1 MIKNYFKIAIR
12 NLVRHKS
19 FSIINILGL
28 TIGMIC
34 FIMIGLWI
42 KDELSVDRH
51 NVNFEQIYRVGTDSK
66 MGDQEGTGTSTAHPL
81 APTLME
87 EIPEIEKA
95 ARLRGKY
102 EKLVSYQETNIL
114 LKKIYYT
121 DPELF
126 DIFTIPLISG
136 SNNDVLTEPN
146 TVVISNSIA
155 KKFFKNEDAIGKSIT
170 FDNKKEFEVVGVTQ
184 NLPANSHWDFEVLV
198 AYCGS
203 NAAKDMNWFGNSP
216 LTYIKVL
223 PRTDPIILTNK
234 INEMFVR
241 ITDDMF
247 KQMLGVSFAEW
258 EEQGNHYR
266 FRVTPLSQIY
276 LFSPDDAVV
285 EKKGDIR
292 YVKLFAVIGLFILLV
307 ACINFMNLTTAR
319 SAVRAKEIGMRKV
332 LGSNRKQLIR
342 QFLLESVFISL
353 LAMLIALIC
362 SKLLLFNFNEFT
374 GKSLYL
380 KFAGDYSYPIYF
392 AFAILVGLISGAYS
406 AVALSS
412 YKVLT
417 VLKGSLFKG
426 KQKNGFRNAL
436 VLFQFAI
443 SILVILCTIITM
455 QQMNYIS
462 KKKLGFNKEQLLV
475 VERSYILKDQLP
487 VFKEE
492 ISKFTSVQS
501 ASAVFSVP
509 GSCSD
514 GSMFNKDNNTP
525 DEMYHFY
532 RLCGDYDYLKTMG
545 IELAEGRYFSPTI
558 ESDKSAIIINEAA
571 VKELGYE
578 NPIGRI
584 ILEPGSSEKLT
595 IIGVVKDFHN
605 NSLRDE
611 ISPMMIFHPDVWYKE
626 LMAVRINT
634 EDVAATIKMLEENW
648 HKLAGE
654 QPFEYF
660 FMDSYF
666 DNLHKA
672 ELQTGQFFTIF
683 AALAIFIACL
693 GLFGLAAFT
702 AEQKTKE
709 IGVRKVL
716 GASVPSI
723 VSILLKQFTRWV
735 VLANVIAW
743 PIGYYIMKNWL
754 QNFAYRIDLSVIY
767 FLSAGLITLLI
778 AVATVSYLAIN
789 AANKNPVK
797 ALKYE

>member
-1 MIKNYFKIAIR
+1 MIKNYFKITIR
-12 NLVRHKS
+12 NLIRHKS

-28 TIGMIC
+28 AVGITC
-34 FIMIGLWI
+34 FILIGLWLN
-42 KDELSVDRH
+42 DEMSFDKF
-51 NVNFEQIYRVGTDSK
+51 NENYSQIYRVGTDSK

-81 APTLME
+81 ASTLMA

-102 EKLVSYQETNIL
+102 EKLVSYQDTNIL

-136 SNNDVLTEPN
+136 SKTDILSKPN
-146 TVVISNSIA
+146 TVVISQAVSR
-155 KKFFKNEDAIGKSIT
+155 KFFGNEDAIGRSIT
-170 FDNKKEFEVVGVTQ
+170 FDNKREFEIVGVTQ
-184 NLPANSHWDFEVLV
+184 DLPANSHWDFEVLI

-223 PRTDPIILTNK
+223 PGTDPEVLTNK

-247 KQMLGVSFAEW
+247 KQMLGVSFTEW

-266 FRVTPLSQIY
+266 FRLTPLSKIY
-276 LFSPDDAVV
+276 LFSPHDDVV
-285 EKKGDIR
+285 ERKGDIR
-292 YVKLFAVIGLFILLV
+292 YVQLFAVIGFFILLV
-307 ACINFMNLTTAR
+307 ASINFMNLTTAR

-342 QFLLESVFISL
+342 QFLMESVFVSL

-362 SKLLLFNFNEFT
+362 SKLLLFSFNEFT

-392 AFAILVGLISGAYS
+392 SFAILVGLISGAYS
-406 AVALSS
+406 AIALSS
-412 YKVLT
+412 FKVLT

-426 KQKNGFRNAL
+426 KQKNGFRNTL

-455 QQMNYIS
+455 QQINYIS
-462 KKKLGFNKEQLLV
+462 KKKLGFNKEQLMV
-475 VERSYILKDQLP
+475 IERAYILKDQLP

-525 DEMYHFY
+525 DELYHFY
-532 RLCGDYDYLKTMG
+532 RLCGDFDYLETMG
-545 IELAEGRYFSPTI
+545 IELSEGRYFSPTI
-558 ESDKSAIIINEAA
+558 ESDKSAIIINEVA

-584 ILEPGSSEKLT
+584 ILEPGSNEKLT

-611 ISPMMIFHPDVWYKE
+611 ISPVMIFHPDVWYKE

-634 EDVAATIKMLEENW
+634 RDVAATIKMLEENW
-648 HKLAGE
+648 HKLAGD

-660 FMDSYF
+660 FMDTYF

-672 ELQTGQFFTIF
+672 ELQIGKFFTIF

-723 VSILLKQFTRWV
+723 VSILLKQFTKWV
-735 VLANVIAW
+735 IFANIIAW

-754 QNFAYRIDLSVIY
+754 QNFAYHIDLKVEY
-767 FLSAGLITLLI
+767 FLLSGFITLLI
-778 AVATVSYLAIN
+778 AVTTVSYLAIS
-789 AANKNPVK
+789 AANRNPVR

>member
-1 MIKNYFKIAIR
+1 MFNNYLKVAFR
-12 NLVRHKS
+12 NIIRHKL
-19 FSIINILGL
+19 FSTINILGL
-28 TIGMIC
+28 SVGMIC
-34 FIMIGLWI
+34 FILIGLWTN
-42 KDELSVDRH
+42 DELSFDTF
-51 NVNFEQIYRVGTDSK
+51 NDNYSQIYRVGTDSK
-66 MGDQEGTGTSTAHPL
+66 MGEQEGTGISTAHPL
-81 APTLME
+81 APTLMA

-102 EKLVSYQETNIL
+102 EKLATYQETNIL
-114 LKKIYYT
+114 LKKIYYS

-126 DIFTIPLISG
+126 DIFTIPLLSG
-136 SNNDVLTEPN
+136 SKTDILTRPN
-146 TVVISNSIA
+146 TVVISNSVA
-155 KKFFKNEDAIGKSIT
+155 KKFFKNENAIGKSIT
-170 FDNKKEFEVVGVTQ
+170 FDSKREFEVVGVTKD
-184 NLPANSHWDFEVLV
+184 LPSNSHWDFEVLI

-203 NAAKDMNWFGNSP
+203 NAANDMNWFSNSP
-216 LTYIKVL
+216 LTYIKVQ
-223 PRTDPIILTNK
+223 PGTDPAILTNK
-234 INEMFVR
+234 INEMFIR
-241 ITDDMF
+241 KTDDMF

-258 EEQGNHYR
+258 EEQGNHFR
-266 FRVTPLSQIY
+266 FRITPLSQIY
-276 LFSPDDAVV
+276 LFNPKDAVV
-285 EKKGDIR
+285 ERKGDIR
-292 YVKLFAVIGLFILLV
+292 YVQLFAVIGLFILLV

-319 SAVRAKEIGMRKV
+319 STVRAKEIGMRKV

-342 QFLLESVFISL
+342 QFLVESVVISL
-353 LAMLIALIC
+353 VAMFLAIIC
-362 SKLLLFNFNEFT
+362 SEILMNYFNSFT
-374 GKSLYL
+374 GKDLCL
-380 KFAGDYSYPIYF
+380 KFAGNYSYLIYF
-392 AFAILVGLISGAYS
+392 FAAIIIGLISGCYS
-406 AVALSS
+406 AIALSS
-412 YKVLT
+412 YKVLNI
-417 VLKGSLFKG
+417 LKGSLFKG
-426 KQKNGFRNAL
+426 KQKNGFRNTL

-443 SILVILCTIITM
+443 SILVILCTIITI

-475 VERSYILKDQLP
+475 VERAYILKDKLP
-487 VFKEE
+487 IFKEE

-525 DEMYHFY
+525 DELYHFY
-532 RLCGDYDYLKTMG
+532 RLCGDYDYLETMG
-545 IELAEGRYFSPTI
+545 IELAEGRFFSPTI

-578 NPIGRI
+578 NPIGRT
-584 ILEPGSSEKLT
+584 ILEPGSNEKLM

-634 EDVAATIKMLEENW
+634 EDVSATIKMLEDNW

-666 DNLHKA
+666 DNLHKS
-672 ELQTGQFFTIF
+672 EIITSKFFSIF
-683 AALAIFIACL
+683 AAIAIFIACL

-702 AEQKTKE
+702 AAQKTKE

-716 GASVPSI
+716 GASIPSI

-735 VLANVIAW
+735 VLANIIAW
-743 PIGYYIMKNWL
+743 PIGYLLMKNWL
-754 QNFAYRIDLSVIY
+754 QNFAFRIGLNVGYFILS
-767 FLSAGLITLLI
+767 GTITLLI
-778 AVATVSYLAIN
+778 AIATVGYLAIN
-789 AANKNPVK
+789 AANKNPVE
-797 ALKYE
+797 ALKNE

>member
-12 NLVRHKS
+12 NLIRHKS
-19 FSIINILGL
+19 FSIINIVGL
-28 TIGMIC
+28 SVGMIC
-34 FIMIGLWI
+34 FILIGLWI
-42 KDELSVDRH
+42 NDELSFDKY
-51 NVNFEQIYRVGTDSK
+51 NENYSQIYRMGTDSK
-66 MGDQEGTGTSTAHPL
+66 MGDQEGTGISTPHPL
-81 APTLME
+81 APTLMD

-102 EKLVSYQETNIL
+102 EKLVTYQETNIL

-136 SNNDVLTEPN
+136 SKTDVLTKPN
-146 TVVISNSIA
+146 TVVISNAIA

-170 FDNKKEFEVVGVTQ
+170 FDNKKEYEVVGVTQ
-184 NLPANSHWDFEVLV
+184 DLPKNSHWDFEVLI

-203 NAAKDMNWFGNSP
+203 NAANDMNWFGNSP

-223 PRTDPIILTNK
+223 PGTDPAILTDK
-234 INEMFVR
+234 INDMFVR

-276 LFSPDDAVV
+276 LFSPKDEAV
-285 EKKGDIR
+285 ERKGDIR
-292 YVKLFAVIGLFILLV
+292 YVQLFAVIGLFILLV

-342 QFLLESVFISL
+342 QFLLESVLISL

-362 SKLLLFNFNEFT
+362 SKLLLFGFNEFT
-374 GKSLYL
+374 GKYLYL

-392 AFAILVGLISGAYS
+392 AFAIIIGLISGAYS

-426 KQKNGFRNAL
+426 RQKKGFRNAL

-455 QQMNYIS
+455 QQMNFIS

-475 VERSYILKDQLP
+475 VERAYILKDQLP
-487 VFKEE
+487 IFKEE
-492 ISKFTSVQS
+492 ITKFSSVQS

-525 DEMYHFY
+525 DELYHFY
-532 RLCGDYDYLKTMG
+532 RLCGDYDYFETMG

-584 ILEPGSSEKLT
+584 ILEPGSDEKLT

-611 ISPMMIFHPDVWYKE
+611 ISPMIIFHPDVWYKE

-634 EDVAATIKMLEENW
+634 RDVSGTIKMLGENW
-648 HKLAGE
+648 HKLAGD

-666 DNLHKA
+666 DNLHQS
-672 ELQTGQFFTIF
+672 ELMTSKFFTIF
-683 AALAIFIACL
+683 ASLAIFIACL

-735 VLANVIAW
+735 ILANIIAW
-743 PIGYYIMKNWL
+743 PIGYFIMKSWL
-754 QNFAYRIDLSVIY
+754 QTFAFRIDLNVSY
-767 FLSAGLITLLI
+767 FILSGLITLLI
-778 AVATVSYLAIN
+778 AVGTVSYLAVN

>member
-28 TIGMIC
+28 SIGMIC
-34 FIMIGLWI
+34 FILIGLWI
-42 KDELSVDRH
+42 NDELSFDKY
-51 NVNFEQIYRVGTDSK
+51 NENYSQIYRMGTDRK
-66 MGDQEGTGTSTAHPL
+66 MGDQEGTGISTPHPL
-81 APTLME
+81 APTLMD

-102 EKLVSYQETNIL
+102 QKLVTYQETNIL

-126 DIFTIPLISG
+126 NIFTIPLISG
-136 SNNDVLTEPN
+136 SKSDVLTKPN
-146 TVVISNSIA
+146 TVVISNAIA

-170 FDNKKEFEVVGVTQ
+170 FDNKKEFEIVGVTQ
-184 NLPANSHWDFEVLV
+184 DLPANSHWDFEVLI

-203 NAAKDMNWFGNSP
+203 NAANDMNWFGNSP
-216 LTYIKVL
+216 LTYIKVQ
-223 PRTDPIILTNK
+223 PETDPVILTDK
-234 INEMFVR
+234 INDMFVR

-258 EEQGNHYR
+258 EEQGNHFR

-276 LFSPDDAVV
+276 LFNPKEAVV
-285 EKKGDIR
+285 ERKGDIR
-292 YVKLFAVIGLFILLV
+292 YVQLFAVIGLFILLV

-332 LGSNRKQLIR
+332 LGSNCKQLIK
-342 QFLLESVFISL
+342 QFLFESVLISL
-353 LAMLIALIC
+353 LAMLIALVG
-362 SKLLLFNFNEFT
+362 SELLLFSFNEYT
-374 GKSLYL
+374 GKHLYL

-392 AFAILVGLISGAYS
+392 AFAIIIGLISGAYS

-426 KQKNGFRNAL
+426 KQKSGFRNAL

-455 QQMNYIS
+455 QQMNFIS

-475 VERSYILKDQLP
+475 VERAYILKDQLP
-487 VFKEE
+487 IYKEE
-492 ISKFTSVQS
+492 IAKFTAVQS

-525 DEMYHFY
+525 DELYHFY
-532 RLCGDYDYLKTMG
+532 RLCGDYDYLETMG

-558 ESDKSAIIINEAA
+558 QSDKSAVIINETA
-571 VKELGYE
+571 VKKLGYE

-584 ILEPGSSEKLT
+584 ILEPGSDEKLT

-611 ISPMMIFHPDVWYKE
+611 ITSMMIFHPDVWYKE

-634 EDVAATIKMLEENW
+634 KDVSGTIKMLEENW
-648 HKLAGE
+648 HKLAGD

-666 DNLHKA
+666 DNLHRS
-672 ELQTGQFFTIF
+672 ELMTSKFFTIF
-683 AALAIFIACL
+683 ASLAIFIACL

-723 VSILLKQFTRWV
+723 VSILLKQFTKWV
-735 VLANVIAW
+735 ILANIIAW
-743 PIGYYIMKNWL
+743 PIGYYIMKSWL
-754 QNFAYRIDLSVIY
+754 QNFAYRIDLNVSY
-767 FLSAGLITLLI
+767 FILSGLITLLI
-778 AVATVSYLAIN
+778 AVITVSYLAIN
-789 AANKNPVK
+789 AANKNPVR
-797 ALKYE
+797 ALNYE

>member
-1 MIKNYFKIAIR
+1 MFKNYFKIVLR
-12 NLVRHKS
+12 NLFRHKT

-34 FIMIGLWI
+34 FILIMLWI
-42 KDELSVDRH
+42 QDELSVDRY
-51 NVNFEQIYRVGTDSK
+51 NENYLQIYRMGTDSK

-81 APTLME
+81 APTLMA
-87 EIPEIEKA
+87 EIPEVEKA

-114 LKKIYYT
+114 LKEIYYT

-136 SNNDVLTEPN
+136 SNTNILSKPK
-146 TVVISNSIA
+146 TVVISQSVA
-155 KKFFKNEDAIGKSIT
+155 KKFFKEEDAIGKSIT
-170 FDNKKEFEVVGVTQ
+170 FDNKREYEVVGVTQ
-184 NLPANSHWDFEVLV
+184 DLPTNSHWDFEVLV
-198 AYCGS
+198 SYCS
-203 NAAKDMNWFGNSP
+203 SSAAKDMNWFGNSP
-216 LTYIKVL
+216 LTYIKVQ
-223 PRTDPIILTNK
+223 PGTDPEILTNK
-234 INEMFVR
+234 INEMFIR

-276 LFSPDDAVV
+276 LFNPTDDVV
-285 EKKGDIR
+285 ERKGDIR
-292 YVKLFAVIGLFILLV
+292 YVQLFAVIGLFILLV
-307 ACINFMNLTTAR
+307 ACINFMNLTTAK

-342 QFLLESVFISL
+342 QFLMESVFISL
-353 LAMLIALIC
+353 LAMFIALTC
-362 SKLLLFNFNEFT
+362 SELLLNNFNEFT

-392 AFAILVGLISGAYS
+392 SFAILVGLISGAYS

-426 KQKNGFRNAL
+426 KQKSGFRNAL

-462 KKKLGFNKEQLLV
+462 KKKLGFNNAQLLV
-475 VERSYILKDQLP
+475 VERAYILKDQLP

-514 GSMFNKDNNTP
+514 GSMFNKDNNNP
-525 DEMYHFY
+525 DELYHFY
-532 RLCGDYDYLKTMG
+532 RLCGDYNYLETMG
-545 IELAEGRYFSPTI
+545 IELSEGRYFSPTI

-578 NPIGRI
+578 NPIGRV
-584 ILEPGSSEKLT
+584 ILEPGSNKKL
-595 IIGVVKDFHN
+595 IVIGVVKDFHN

-611 ISPMMIFHPDVWYKE
+611 ISPMMIFHPSVWYKE
-626 LMAVRINT
+626 LMAVRINA

-648 HKLAGE
+648 HKLAGD

-666 DNLHKA
+666 DNLHEA
-672 ELQTGQFFTIF
+672 EKRTGQFFTIF
-683 AALAIFIACL
+683 AALTIFIACL

-723 VSILLKQFTRWV
+723 VSILLKQFTRWIV
-735 VLANVIAW
+735 FANIIAW
-743 PIGYYIMKNWL
+743 PIGYYIMKSWL
-754 QNFAYRIDLSVIY
+754 QNFAYRIELNVSYFILS
-767 FLSAGLITLLI
+767 GLITLII

-789 AANKNPVK
+789 AASKNPVQ
-797 ALKYE
+797 ALNYE

>member
-1 MIKNYFKIAIR
+1 MFNNYLKVAFR
-12 NLVRHKS
+12 NIIRHKL
-19 FSIINILGL
+19 FSTINILGL
-28 TIGMIC
+28 SVGMIC
-34 FIMIGLWI
+34 FILIGLWTN
-42 KDELSVDRH
+42 DELSFDTF
-51 NVNFEQIYRVGTDSK
+51 NDNYSQIYRVGTDSK
-66 MGDQEGTGTSTAHPL
+66 MGEQEGTGISTAHPL
-81 APTLME
+81 APTLMA

-102 EKLVSYQETNIL
+102 EKLATYQETNIL
-114 LKKIYYT
+114 LKKIYYS

-126 DIFTIPLISG
+126 DIFTIPLLSG
-136 SNNDVLTEPN
+136 SKTDILTRPN
-146 TVVISNSIA
+146 TVVISNSVA
-155 KKFFKNEDAIGKSIT
+155 KKFFKNENAIGKSIT
-170 FDNKKEFEVVGVTQ
+170 FDSKREFEVVGVTKD
-184 NLPANSHWDFEVLV
+184 LPSNSHWDFEVLI

-203 NAAKDMNWFGNSP
+203 NAANDMNWFSNSP
-216 LTYIKVL
+216 LTYIKVQ
-223 PRTDPIILTNK
+223 PGTDPAILTNK
-234 INEMFVR
+234 INEMFIR
-241 ITDDMF
+241 KTDDMF

-258 EEQGNHYR
+258 EEQGNHFR
-266 FRVTPLSQIY
+266 FRITPLSQIY
-276 LFSPDDAVV
+276 LFNPKDAVV
-285 EKKGDIR
+285 ERKGDIR
-292 YVKLFAVIGLFILLV
+292 YVQLFAVIGLFILLV

-319 SAVRAKEIGMRKV
+319 STVRAKEIGMRKV

-342 QFLLESVFISL
+342 QFLVESVVISL
-353 LAMLIALIC
+353 VAMFLAIIC
-362 SKLLLFNFNEFT
+362 SEILMNYFNSFT
-374 GKSLYL
+374 GKDLCL
-380 KFAGDYSYPIYF
+380 KFAGNYSYLIYF
-392 AFAILVGLISGAYS
+392 FAAIIIGLISGCYS
-406 AVALSS
+406 AIALSS
-412 YKVLT
+412 YKVLNI
-417 VLKGSLFKG
+417 LKGSLFKG
-426 KQKNGFRNAL
+426 KQKNGFRNTL

-443 SILVILCTIITM
+443 SILVILCTIITI

-475 VERSYILKDQLP
+475 VERAYILKDKLP
-487 VFKEE
+487 IFKEE

-525 DEMYHFY
+525 DELYHFY
-532 RLCGDYDYLKTMG
+532 RLCGDYDYLETME
-545 IELAEGRYFSPTI
+545 IELAEGRFFSPTI

-578 NPIGRI
+578 NPIGRT
-584 ILEPGSSEKLT
+584 ILEPGSNEKLM

-634 EDVAATIKMLEENW
+634 EDVSATIKMLEDNW

-666 DNLHKA
+666 DNLHKS
-672 ELQTGQFFTIF
+672 EIITSKFFSIF
-683 AALAIFIACL
+683 AAIAIFIACL

-702 AEQKTKE
+702 AAQKTKE

-716 GASVPSI
+716 GASIPSI

-735 VLANVIAW
+735 VLANIIAW
-743 PIGYYIMKNWL
+743 PIGYLLMKNWL
-754 QNFAYRIDLSVIY
+754 QNFAFRIGLNVGYFILS
-767 FLSAGLITLLI
+767 GTITLLI
-778 AVATVSYLAIN
+778 AIATVGYLAIN
-789 AANKNPVK
+789 AANKNPVE
-797 ALKYE
+797 ALKNE

>member
-1 MIKNYFKIAIR
+1 MFNNYLKVAFR
-12 NLVRHKS
+12 NIIRHKL
-19 FSIINILGL
+19 FSTINILGL
-28 TIGMIC
+28 SVGMIC
-34 FIMIGLWI
+34 FILIGLWTN
-42 KDELSVDRH
+42 DELSFDTF
-51 NVNFEQIYRVGTDSK
+51 NDNYSQIYRVGTDSK
-66 MGDQEGTGTSTAHPL
+66 MGEQEGTGISTAHPL
-81 APTLME
+81 APTLMA

-102 EKLVSYQETNIL
+102 EKLATYQETNIL
-114 LKKIYYT
+114 LKKIYYS

-126 DIFTIPLISG
+126 DIFTIPLLSG
-136 SNNDVLTEPN
+136 SKTDILTRPN
-146 TVVISNSIA
+146 TVVISNSVA
-155 KKFFKNEDAIGKSIT
+155 KKFFKNENAIGKSIT
-170 FDNKKEFEVVGVTQ
+170 FDSKREFEVVGVTKD
-184 NLPANSHWDFEVLV
+184 LPSNSHWDFEVLI

-203 NAAKDMNWFGNSP
+203 NAANDMNWFSNSP
-216 LTYIKVL
+216 FTYIKVQ
-223 PRTDPIILTNK
+223 PGTDPAILTNK
-234 INEMFVR
+234 INEMFIR
-241 ITDDMF
+241 KTDDMF

-258 EEQGNHYR
+258 EEQGNHFR
-266 FRVTPLSQIY
+266 FRITPLSQIY
-276 LFSPDDAVV
+276 LFNPKDAVV
-285 EKKGDIR
+285 ERKGDIR
-292 YVKLFAVIGLFILLV
+292 YVQLFAVIGLFILLV

-319 SAVRAKEIGMRKV
+319 STVRAKEIGMRKV

-342 QFLLESVFISL
+342 QFLVESVVISL
-353 LAMLIALIC
+353 VAMFLAIIC
-362 SKLLLFNFNEFT
+362 SEILMNYFNSFT
-374 GKSLYL
+374 GKDLCL
-380 KFAGDYSYPIYF
+380 KFAGNYSYLIYF
-392 AFAILVGLISGAYS
+392 FAAIIIGLISGCYS
-406 AVALSS
+406 AIALSS
-412 YKVLT
+412 YKVLNI
-417 VLKGSLFKG
+417 LKGSLFKG
-426 KQKNGFRNAL
+426 KQKNGFRNTL

-443 SILVILCTIITM
+443 SILVILCTIITI

-475 VERSYILKDQLP
+475 VERAYILKDKLP
-487 VFKEE
+487 IFKEE

-525 DEMYHFY
+525 DELYHFY
-532 RLCGDYDYLKTMG
+532 RLCGDYDYLETMG
-545 IELAEGRYFSPTI
+545 IELAEGRFFSPTI

-578 NPIGRI
+578 NPIGRT
-584 ILEPGSSEKLT
+584 ILEPGSNEKLM

-634 EDVAATIKMLEENW
+634 EDVSATIKMLEDNW

-666 DNLHKA
+666 DNLHKS
-672 ELQTGQFFTIF
+672 EIITSKFFSIF
-683 AALAIFIACL
+683 AAIAIFIACL

-702 AEQKTKE
+702 AAQKTKE

-716 GASVPSI
+716 GASIPSI

-735 VLANVIAW
+735 VLANIIAW
-743 PIGYYIMKNWL
+743 PIGYLLMKNWL
-754 QNFAYRIDLSVIY
+754 QNFAFRIGLNVGYFILS
-767 FLSAGLITLLI
+767 GTITLLI
-778 AVATVSYLAIN
+778 AIATVGYLAIN
-789 AANKNPVK
+789 AANKNPVE
-797 ALKYE
+797 ALKNE